1 MIVYNVTINIEP
13 AVEQD
18 WLIWMKT
25 EHIPRVMETGFFLN
39 NRMLRLL
46 NEQPD
51 ATGTTY
57 AIQYTAADIGKLEEY
72 LEKEAPRLQQES
84 LQAFPNK
91 FVAFRTFL
99 EEV

>member
-13 AVEQD
+13 DVEQA
-18 WLIWMKT
+18 WLMWMKS
-25 EHIPRVMETGFFLN
+25 EHIPRVMETGYFTDH
-39 NRMLRLL
+39 RILRLL

-57 AIQYTAADIGKLEEY
+57 AIQYNADDIGKLEAY
-72 LEKEAPRLQQES
+72 LEKEAPRLQKES
-84 LQAFPNK
+84 LNAFPGK